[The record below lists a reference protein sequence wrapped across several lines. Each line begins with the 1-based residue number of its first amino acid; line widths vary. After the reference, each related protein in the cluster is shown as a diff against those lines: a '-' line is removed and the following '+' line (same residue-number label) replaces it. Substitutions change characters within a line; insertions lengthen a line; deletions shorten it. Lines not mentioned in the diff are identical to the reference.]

1 LARSPTYSIAHQPL
15 STLLVTFLW
24 AILWPIFTNQAV
36 ASDSSR
42 IASQNMNRLFDDIDN
57 GQYYETVLSTKKF
70 HTKATLAAQKFVT
83 DFQIA

>member
-1 LARSPTYSIAHQPL
+1 
-15 STLLVTFLW
+15 
-24 AILWPIFTNQAV
+24 
-36 ASDSSR
+36 
-42 IASQNMNRLFDDIDN
+42 MNRLFDDIDN